1 MPQNDSPAEKPAE
14 TLWAERLAEFKSHEK
29 PEAVLLLAEDPELIR
44 ITVAWTN
51 TSTTRPKKFT
61 RPPQSDDSH
70 EWWEWLWQNRVY
82 SRQEV
87 MDKAAYTELRFDRKF
102 RTLVGNRAIYPDG
115 TVNSFVQ
122 RYLREKVLKLFQAK
136 PAWASTKKD

>member
-1 MPQNDSPAEKPAE
+1 MPEQNSPTERPVE
-14 TLWAERLAEFKSHEK
+14 TVWAERLAEFKTQEK
-29 PEAVLLLAEDPELIR
+29 PEAVLLLAEDPELSR

-51 TSTTRPKKFT
+51 TSTARPKKFT
-61 RPPQSDDSH
+61 RPPQGDDSH

-87 MDKAAYTELRFDRKF
+87 MEKASYSELRFDKKF
-102 RTLVGNRAIYPDG
+102 RALVGNRAIYPDG

-122 RYLREKVLKLFQAK
+122 RYLREKVLKLFQTK
-136 PAWASTKKD
+136 PARAGAKKE